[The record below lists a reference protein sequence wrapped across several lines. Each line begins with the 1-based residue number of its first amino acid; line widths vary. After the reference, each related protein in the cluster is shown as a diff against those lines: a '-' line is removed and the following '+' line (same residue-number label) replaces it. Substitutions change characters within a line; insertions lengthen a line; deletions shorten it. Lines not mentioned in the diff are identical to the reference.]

1 MSTWQDNLV
10 LTLRVLIGD
19 FNAPQKNTDTYLES
33 VLVAAGIL
41 VDNDVDLSTDYVFD
55 IYAISMTP
63 DPVEINDTIA
73 QALLPLKAAC
83 ILNQSQF
90 QTALGQGIKV
100 RDGDSQIDTSVS
112 FVGYRDILKYGPCA
126 SYESLKWQIQSA
138 GAMENVGSAVYSPY
152 RGLNDNPIDTIT
164 WFYDDFIARV
174 NQFNCRR

>member
-19 FNAPQKNTDTYLES
+19 FNSPQKNTDTYLES
-33 VLVAAGIL
+33 VLVVAGIM
-41 VDNDVDLSTDYVFD
+41 VNSDIDLSYDYIFD
-55 IYAISMTP
+55 IANVTITP
-63 DPVEINDTIA
+63 DPIDNGDITV

-83 ILNQSQF
+83 LMNQSSF
-90 QTALGQGIKV
+90 QTALSQGIKV

-112 FVGYRDILKYGPCA
+112 FLGYRDILKLGPCA

-138 GAMENVGSAVYSPY
+138 GAMENIGTAIYSPY
-152 RGLNDNPIDTIT
+152 RGVNDTPIDTIT
-164 WFYDDFIARV
+164 WFYDDFIGRI